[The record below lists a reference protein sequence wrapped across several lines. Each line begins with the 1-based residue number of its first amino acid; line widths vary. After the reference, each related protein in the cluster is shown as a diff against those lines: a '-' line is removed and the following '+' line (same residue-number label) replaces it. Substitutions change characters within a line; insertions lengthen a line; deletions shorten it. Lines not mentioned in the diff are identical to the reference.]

1 MDTHLESQCK
11 ALDCFFFFSFLPSD
25 FDYFLVAGPGV
36 LYSTDSIV
44 AVVLLIVRILSLGLL
59 VCSI

>member
-1 MDTHLESQCK
+1 MLTLK
-11 ALDCFFFFSFLPSD
+11 ANARLSIAFFFSFLPSD

-44 AVVLLIVRILSLGLL
+44 PVVLLIVRTLSLGLL

>member
-11 ALDCFFFFSFLPSD
+11 VLDCFFSFLPSD

-44 AVVLLIVRILSLGLL
+44 PVVLLIVCILSLGLL

>member
-1 MDTHLESQCK
+1 MDAHLESQCK
-11 ALDCFFFFSFLPSD
+11 ALDRFFFSFLPSD

-44 AVVLLIVRILSLGLL
+44 PVVLLIVRTLSLGLL